1 MDNSVNTR
9 FITFRAIII
18 GLLLILVN
26 SHWQTGMSST
36 LDIEITDLAI
46 FSNVVFILFALVL
59 LNLFMRRFL
68 PVHALWQGEMLT
80 IYLMLATSTALNGT
94 DMIKCLV
101 SLVGNGSWY
110 ATLENDWDNL
120 FGQYLPD
127 WLTISDRRI
136 LRGYYDGESTLY
148 VSEYIRAWLPRAL
161 AWSAFAVV
169 LIFVMFCINAI
180 LRRQWVRNERLTY
193 PVAEVVFEMTRTERR
208 WGLFGNKLMWIGFS
222 VAGVISIINQAHA
235 IYPAVPVIP
244 IQPFNLGRYFTTKP
258 WNAMGYMYRTFYPF
272 AIGLCYLMPLD
283 LIASTW
289 FFHLFWQAERVIG
302 SAAGMASLPGFPY
315 YDEQVRGAW
324 IALLVFALWI
334 GRRYFLRVLMEIFG
348 RSGGYDPDEPMTYRI
363 AFLGII
369 AGFIFLV
376 TFCYYAGMSI
386 WLMVVFFIIYF
397 SLSTT
402 ITRIRAELG
411 PPVHTL
417 VGATPDQ
424 ILLTLFGTR
433 RIGLRNLTGF
443 GLLHWITGSSGR
455 ENPMPIQLEGFKLME
470 RLNARAKWYIL
481 AIILA
486 AAVGSFSGFW
496 AYLHDAYKLGVE
508 SYPERTWAASVGFRL
523 LESRTQNLTGPHPVG
538 IVFTIVGFVFTISM
552 SIMRVRFLW
561 WPLHP
566 VGYAVSGRWGIGRIF
581 FPLVIASTVKWMTLR
596 FSGLKGYRRS
606 VPFFV
611 GLIMG
616 DFVMGSIWAT
626 IGLIFRIP
634 VYVFWTG

>member
-18 GLLLILVN
+18 GLILILIN

-36 LDIEITDLAI
+36 LDIEITDLAL

-59 LNLFMRRFL
+59 FNLLMRRFL

-120 FGQYLPD
+120 FGQHLPD
-127 WLTISDRRI
+127 WLTISDRQI

-222 VAGVISIINQAHA
+222 VAAVISIINQANA
-235 IYPAVPVIP
+235 IYPVVPAIP
-244 IQPFNLGRYFTTKP
+244 IQPFNLGRYFTSKP

-334 GRRYFLRVLMEIFG
+334 GRRYFLRVLVEIFG
-348 RSGGYDPDEPMTYRI
+348 RSGYNPDEPMKYRI

-386 WLMVVFFIIYF
+386 WLMVLFFVIYF

-433 RIGLRNLTGF
+433 RIGPRNLTGF

-486 AAVGSFSGFW
+486 AVVGSFSGFW

-508 SYPERTWAASVGFRL
+508 SYPEKTWAASVGFQL

-538 IVFTIVGFVFTISM
+538 IIFTIVAFVFTISM